1 VICLTIYRA
10 SVTIGPAIRGHVYSF
25 DPIPETTYSTPDEPA
40 QGEPPLVFRT
50 MDCARLFVE
59 IPSNAH
65 IRTLYEGI
73 KFLQAPEDPM
83 VLMDAAAVYERAT
96 RAEGGFALVSQ
107 PKARTT

>member
-1 VICLTIYRA
+1 
-10 SVTIGPAIRGHVYSF
+10 
-25 DPIPETTYSTPDEPA
+25 
-40 QGEPPLVFRT
+40 

-73 KFLQAPEDPM
+73 KVLQAPEDPM
-83 VLMDAAAVYERAT
+83 VLMDAAAVFEWAT

-107 PKARTT
+107 SKAKDELK